1 MLDQVPGET
10 PNQGQNV
17 PPATPPDSLGWRAG
31 LPDPLKTDATFTP
44 YKTVGDFAKAHIETA
59 KKATELEGK
68 LASAIIKPGEKAT
81 SEEKAAYLK
90 ALGVPEKASE
100 YEFPKVEGV
109 EHDEKMLS
117 WAKDTFHKAGL
128 NKEQAA
134 QISQAWDGFMK
145 GLEQGMQEA
154 ETNALK
160 EVETK
165 LKEEWKADYDKNFE
179 LSKRA
184 FTKFSGADL
193 SEFKAH
199 PVLVRAF
206 YEVGKAMGED
216 NSPPGK
222 QSGASPPKVGMNY
235 NMPKFGG

>member
-1 MLDQVPGET
+1 MVDQVNADT
-10 PNQGQNV
+10 QNQDQN
-17 PPATPPDSLGWRAG
+17 AQNQQSLGWRAA
-31 LPDPLKTDATFTP
+31 LPDEYKEHEFVKTFQKPGDFVKSALDIKTEHDSLKT
-44 YKTVGDFAKAHIETA
+44 
-59 KKATELEGK
+59 K
-68 LASAIIKPGEKAT
+68 LASAIIKPGENAT
-81 SEEKAAYLK
+81 PEEKAAYHK
-90 ALGVPEKASE
+90 ALGVPDKPEE

-117 WAKDTFHKAGL
+117 WARDVFHKNGL

-134 QISQAWDGFMK
+134 GISQAWDGFIK
-145 GLEQGMQEA
+145 GIEQGLQEA

-184 FTKFSGADL
+184 FKKFSGAEL
-193 SEFKAH
+193 SDFKAH
-199 PVLVRAF
+199 PTLVKAF

-216 NSPPGK
+216 TSPAGP
-222 QSGASPPKVGMNY
+222 QTGASPPTVGMNY